1 MLYLRSEGLGK
12 ELAMKSGIEWIM
24 ETSIVAA
31 LILSIAGCGGSSSVS
46 SELSES
52 NGGSSG
58 GGTGISNTF
67 SSPAEMGVGDILP
80 IELADTTVSIDFSAV
95 PTSERFILALGSYN
109 SSGSGTSV
117 QVATNIALPG
127 DELAKAAVSIG
138 EEAPDENDVFGPQEI
153 LSAWLR
159 ASEENLDIDENLAGV
174 SVSMAKAAGIKAV
187 SMGDTETFRVLSSLS
202 STSSYVDVVGEVRC
216 VGSNVIFYVD
226 TSVPA
231 SVLPN
236 ADVTTLCNE
245 FNTVASNEQALL
257 GSTSDIN
264 SDGKFAVLMTKQINR
279 LGALGGGIITGY
291 FYASDLYSRSSS
303 NTVSNEREIIY
314 TMVPDPEGE
323 YGTAISN
330 EFAMSNLLPAVLPHE
345 LQHAISYNRH
355 VLVNGGSPEE
365 NWLNEGM
372 SHLVEDLMGYGV
384 ENPSRYAMFLSSP
397 STYGVVTQSSPNLME
412 RGAAYLF
419 MRFLYEQA
427 SSGSAFLAALE
438 NTAERGVSNLETAF
452 GGADNFNEFS
462 EFMARWTIALVM
474 TDRGISSDSRY
485 VYRSRVQNS
494 STGNWEGVCLE
505 CDADDNRGTS
515 LSGVNLNT
523 YYGTHN
529 PSIDASAA
537 VFYNVSTLPER
548 MQFTG
553 TSGGGSFGALIR
565 TQ

>member
-1 MLYLRSEGLGK
+1 
-12 ELAMKSGIEWIM
+12 MKSRIKGM
-24 ETSIVAA
+24 RGAGVVAA

-46 SELSES
+46 SDLSES
-52 NGGSSG
+52 GGGSG

-95 PTSERFILALGSYN
+95 PSSERFILALGSYN

-117 QVATNIALPG
+117 QMATNIAMPG
-127 DELAKAAVSIG
+127 DELAKAAHSIG
-138 EEAPDENDVFGPQEI
+138 EDVPDDDAAFGPQEI
-153 LSAWLR
+153 LHAWLR
-159 ASEENLDIDENLAGV
+159 AAEENLDIDENLAGV
-174 SVSMAKAAGIKAV
+174 SASMAKAVGIKAG

-202 STSSYVDVVGEVRC
+202 STSSYVEIVGEVRC

-226 TSVPA
+226 TSVPD
-231 SVLPN
+231 SVLPS

-245 FNTVASNEQALL
+245 FDTVAASEQAML

-303 NTVSNEREIIY
+303 NPVSNEREIIY
-314 TMVPDPEGE
+314 TMVPDPQGQ

-345 LQHAISYNRH
+345 LQHAISYNQH
-355 VLVNGGSPEE
+355 VLINGGSPEE

-384 ENPSRYAMFLSSP
+384 ENPSRYAMFLASP
-397 STYGVVTQSSPNLME
+397 STYGLVTQSSPNLME

-438 NTAERGVSNLETAF
+438 NTSERGVANLEAAF

-462 EFMARWTIALVM
+462 EFMARFTIALVM

-494 STGNWEGVCLE
+494 TTGNWEGVCLE

-515 LSGVNLNT
+515 LTGVNLNQ
-523 YYGTHN
+523 YYGYHN

-537 VFYNVSTLPER
+537 VFYNVSTLPEQ
-548 MQFTG
+548 MTFTG
-553 TSGGGSFGALIR
+553 TSGGGNFGVLIR
-565 TQ
+565 TE